1 MRMSRV
7 VRRGLLLVGGVTAAA
22 CGGGTEPLP
31 VAASLDL
38 VASTNGQTAPAGAR
52 LPLPL
57 AVLARAEGGE
67 TVPRTRVRWSVTQG
81 AGAVLSDTVT
91 LADGNGRVEVA
102 LVLGPAAGEYRVQ
115 AQLVTDAAVVAA
127 LTATATPPPTL
138 TSVTPPTFT
147 GGDTLDL
154 VGTALGAAAEVEIG
168 GAPAL
173 VLSGSATALS
183 VVVPICLPAGPVE
196 IRARLAGAPSNALP
210 GTYQAAAGPL
220 ALAVGEYASI
230 DPAELAGCATFPT
243 AGVGGAEYLLAPQAT
258 AGSPGDSA
266 QYRLQGDS
274 VIVTLTARATP
285 GTPLPFAA
293 RFHDALR
300 AQEREAAARPRGPM
314 AALSLAPVE
323 TPTVKVGDR
332 RTFQV
337 CATLPCSTQADFA
350 AVNARAQYVG
360 VHAALFMD
368 DQAPVQFSAIEL
380 DSIGRLFDTDLY
392 EVDTQAFGAESDVDR
407 NGGVIVLFTPKVNGL
422 TPRDQCS
429 TSIITGYFFGIDI
442 DPLFQ
447 NDSRSNRGEV
457 FFALAP
463 DPSGT
468 VTCTLSVDVVRRLV
482 PVTFVHEFQHMISYH
497 QHVLVRAGNSEVLWL
512 NEALSHLAEELAGL
526 RFDAQGRNDLFSRF
540 AIGNLFNAYLYL
552 TNPGAEFV
560 LPGSGTGTLEERGAG
575 WLFVRW
581 LLDQHGADLSRR
593 LVETSRTGAENV
605 AAAAGIPFAPL
616 VAQWFLANWVSDLPS
631 FTAPTRLRYT
641 TWRLRT
647 TYSSLNQQLPSQFP
661 RPYPLEPPIFSG
673 GTFAFD
679 GTLRAGSGD
688 YFRVVQSAAQ
698 KGFTVRLAAPSG
710 GPLPASVAARL
721 NVIRIR

>member
-1 MRMSRV
+1 MRMSGV
-7 VRRGLLLVGGVTAAA
+7 VRRGLLLAGGVTAAA

-31 VAASLDL
+31 VAASLEL

-52 LPLPL
+52 LPVAL
-57 AVLARAEGGE
+57 AVLARADGGA
-67 TVPRTRVRWSVTQG
+67 TVPRARVRWSVTQG

-91 LADGNGRVEVA
+91 LADGNGRAEVA
-102 LVLGPAAGEYRVQ
+102 LVLGPTAGEYRVQ
-115 AQLVTDAAVVAA
+115 AQLVTDASVLVA

-138 TSVTPPTFT
+138 ASVTPTTFT
-147 GGDTLDL
+147 GGDTLAL
-154 VGTALGAAAEVEIG
+154 VGTALAAAAEVEIG

-183 VVVPICLPAGPVE
+183 VVAPVCLPAGPVE
-196 IRARLAGAPSNALP
+196 IRARVAGAPSNP
-210 GTYQAAAGPL
+210 VQGTYQAAASPL

-230 DPAELAGCATFPT
+230 DPAELSGCATFPT
-243 AGVGGAEYLLAPQAT
+243 AGIGGAEYLLAPQAT
-258 AGSPGDSA
+258 TGSPGASA

-274 VIVTLTARATP
+274 VVVTLAARATP

-300 AQEREAAARPRGPM
+300 AQEREAAARPRFPM
-314 AALSLAPVE
+314 AALNLAPVE
-323 TPTVKVGDR
+323 GPTVKVGDR

-337 CATLPCSTQADFA
+337 CATLPCSTAADFA
-350 AVNARAQYVG
+350 SVNARAQYVG
-360 VHAALFMD
+360 VHAVLFMD

-407 NGGVIVLFTPKVNGL
+407 NGSVIILFTPKVNGL

-512 NEALSHLAEELAGL
+512 NEALSHVAEELAGL

-540 AIGNLFNAYLYL
+540 AIGNLLNGYLYL
-552 TNPGAEFV
+552 TNPGAEFA

-581 LLDQHGADLSRR
+581 LLDQHGTDLSRR
-593 LVETSRTGAENV
+593 LVESSRTGAENV
-605 AAAAGIPFAPL
+605 SAAAGLPFARL

-631 FTAPTRLRYT
+631 FTAPARLRYT

-661 RPYPLEPPIFSG
+661 RAYPLEPPIFSG

-688 YFRVVQSAAQ
+688 YFRVVQSAGQ
-698 KGFTVRLAAPSG
+698 KGFTVRVTAAGG
-710 GPLPASVAARL
+710 GPLPAAVAARL